1 MLRRINSGTEDT
13 ASSSNLR
20 MSLPIAID
28 YRPALL
34 SRAGIGRA
42 TRELTRALSER
53 PDVQLHLFGHSLA
66 RAKVPARPPAAAKLH
81 RAPIP
86 GRALPLLRRL
96 GLGADALAGR
106 APLFHWTD
114 YVQPPLSA
122 AAAVLTVHDLAF
134 VRDASW
140 HGADAAPLRDR
151 TAEAVAAARALTAP
165 TEATAADVR
174 AFAPNAPQPR
184 VIPWGADHV
193 PTDTL
198 PRVHD
203 GGYALCVG
211 TIEPRKNHRAL
222 LQAWR
227 QLPPSRPTLVVVG
240 AEGWECEEAVEDLV
254 RAERDGVAIWRRDAS
269 DGELWALLQHAKL
282 LAYPALWEGF
292 GFPPVEAMAMGVPVV
307 AHDTP
312 PLREVGGDAPRFA
325 DATDA
330 DALTAALAAT
340 LFDDDVR
347 ARCVRAGRAR
357 AADFTWRR
365 CAEQHVELYREVLA

>member
-1 MLRRINSGTEDT
+1 MLLRINPGTDHT
-13 ASSSNLR
+13 ASPSNLR

-42 TRELTRALSER
+42 TRELARALSER
-53 PDVQLHLFGHSLA
+53 GDVQVHLFGHSLA
-66 RAKVPARPPAAAKLH
+66 RAQVPARTPAAATLH

-96 GLGADALAGR
+96 GLGADVLAGG

-114 YVQPPLSA
+114 YVQPPLSSA
-122 AAAVLTVHDLAF
+122 APVLTVHDLAF

-151 TAEAVAAARALTAP
+151 TAEAIAAARALAAP

-174 AFAPNAPQPR
+174 AFAPDAPQVR

-193 PTDTL
+193 PTHPL
-198 PRVHD
+198 ERVHD
-203 GGYALCVG
+203 GDYALCVG
-211 TIEPRKNHRAL
+211 TVEPRKNHRAL

-227 QLPPSRPTLVVVG
+227 RLPPSRPTLVVVG
-240 AEGWECEEAVEDLV
+240 AKGWECDDAVEDLV
-254 RAERDGVAIWRRDAS
+254 RAERDGVAVWRRDAT
-269 DGELWALLQHAKL
+269 DRELWALLQHAKL

-365 CAEQHVELYREVLA
+365 CAEQHLELYHEVLA